1 MSNNKH
7 TQLVDFSNIN
17 ADKIISQSTNQMT
30 NETKQTAVKKALLF
44 TVRIVLLLTVGVICK
59 VLLLMFDNYNAA
71 FKKGWH

>member
-1 MSNNKH
+1 
-7 TQLVDFSNIN
+7 
-17 ADKIISQSTNQMT
+17 MT
-30 NETKQTAVKKALLF
+30 NEIKQITVKKALLF